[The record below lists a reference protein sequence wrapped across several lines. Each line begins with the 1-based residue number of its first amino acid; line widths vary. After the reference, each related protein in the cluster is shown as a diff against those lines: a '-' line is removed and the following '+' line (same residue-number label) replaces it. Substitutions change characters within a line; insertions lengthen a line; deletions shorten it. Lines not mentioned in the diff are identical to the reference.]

1 MFSFAWIIETFTVDA
16 ITCICFHAYM
26 CHDAYAIACFF
37 YMLLNLHNA
46 CSTWC
51 IYMTCFIFST
61 IHGLL
66 LILPHKL
73 NEDCKIWLW
82 ACRSSWN
89 AEVLRCFVSVS
100 ITCILLETCWIFNF
114 FAMTLSRTK
123 WISNSM
129 CFVLAWRIWLWDS
142 NTVLML
148 SHNKV
153 SGRNMIESSTSN
165 NFIHTS
171 FEVACVSARYSALVV
186 EHVKGGYFFELYDR
200 RLSPR

>member
-1 MFSFAWIIETFTVDA
+1 MQGLQLCVMLTYNFSKSTKLLELEWIMFNFGWIIETFTVDA

-26 CHDAYAIACFF
+26 RHDAYTIACFF

-51 IYMTCFIFST
+51 IYMTCFIFPT
-61 IHGLL
+61 IHSLI

-100 ITCILLETCWIFNF
+100 ITCVLLETCYLQLLCN
-114 FAMTLSRTK
+114 
-123 WISNSM
+123 
-129 CFVLAWRIWLWDS
+129 DS
-142 NTVLML
+142 FP
-148 SHNKV
+148 NKV
-153 SGRNMIESSTSN
+153 DIQFNVLCPSVEDMI
-165 NFIHTS
+165 
-171 FEVACVSARYSALVV
+171 VR
-186 EHVKGGYFFELYDR
+186 
-200 RLSPR
+200 